1 MIIKVGIDN
10 SIAALKQM
18 QKTFDKY
25 TYKVDDGTMIL
36 RDITHYVSND
46 IIIFTII
53 EEWKNLELFG
63 VAFVDPYLAEHIKI
77 MNCLSAVPIE
87 IKILKGPASLQ
98 LAPPPFPQK

>member
-46 IIIFTII
+46 
-53 EEWKNLELFG
+53 
-63 VAFVDPYLAEHIKI
+63 